1 MPASNAN
8 QLYAAMR
15 RDGVWNF
22 SFELLESCS
31 PEDLDVKERQFI
43 DLYSADTVGLNSKR
57 GNQSNTLKG

>member
-22 SFELLESCS
+22 SFELLESCN
-31 PEDLDVKERQFI
+31 PEDLDAKERQFI